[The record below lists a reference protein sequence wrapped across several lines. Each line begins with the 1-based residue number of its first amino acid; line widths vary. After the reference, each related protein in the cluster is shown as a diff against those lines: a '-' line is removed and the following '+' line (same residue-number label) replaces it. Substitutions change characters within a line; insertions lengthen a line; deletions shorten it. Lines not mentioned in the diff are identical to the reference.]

1 MRWSGWPG
9 GEGIDKNVAYGYT
22 SAVKEVT
29 YTRAAIRVLR
39 RMPANVAARIEAKVS
54 EYAADPA
61 ALANNVTALRGSEA
75 VRLRV
80 GDWRIIMHD
89 DVVLAVLEIGPRGG
103 IYD

>member
-1 MRWSGWPG
+1 MT
-9 GEGIDKNVAYGYT
+9 EI
-22 SAVKEVT
+22 T

-39 RMPANVAARIEAKVS
+39 RMPANVAARIEAKVN

-61 ALANNVTALRGSEA
+61 SQANNVTAMKGRES

-89 DVVLAVLEIGPRGG
+89 GVVLTILDIGTRGC

>member
-1 MRWSGWPG
+1 MK
-9 GEGIDKNVAYGYT
+9 D
-22 SAVKEVT
+22 VT

-39 RMPANVAARIEAKVS
+39 RMPSNTASRIEAKVG
-54 EYAADPA
+54 EYATDPA
-61 ALANNVTALRGSEA
+61 ALANNVTALKGREA

-89 DVVLAVLEIGPRGG
+89 GVVLTILEIGPRGG

>member
-1 MRWSGWPG
+1 M
-9 GEGIDKNVAYGYT
+9 
-22 SAVKEVT
+22 KEVT

-39 RMPANVAARIEAKVS
+39 RMPANVATRIEAKVN

-61 ALANNVTALRGSEA
+61 SLANNVTAMKGRDA

-80 GDWRIIMHD
+80 GDWRIIMQD
-89 DVVLAVLEIGPRGG
+89 GVVLTILEIGPRGG

>member
-1 MRWSGWPG
+1 MK
-9 GEGIDKNVAYGYT
+9 D
-22 SAVKEVT
+22 VT
-29 YTRAAIRVLR
+29 YTRAAMRVLR
-39 RMPANVAARIEAKVS
+39 RMPAKTASRIETKVA

-61 ALANNVTALRGSEA
+61 ALANNVTALKGREA

-89 DVVLAVLEIGPRGG
+89 GVVLTILEIGPRGG